1 MSAAVIGPAH
11 FVPIIATRHFS
22 CASTKSVPIGLTF
35 TVIWA
40 SRCARCV
47 SKVKTCA
54 SEQNTKLALV
64 FYRERSQVSSTR
76 SVVKTASKRAKAK
89 LA

>member
-1 MSAAVIGPAH
+1 MKSLTSPAASGEDN
-11 FVPIIATRHFS
+11 
-22 CASTKSVPIGLTF
+22 K
-35 TVIWA
+35 
-40 SRCARCV
+40 
-47 SKVKTCA
+47 KVKAESGKRKTCA